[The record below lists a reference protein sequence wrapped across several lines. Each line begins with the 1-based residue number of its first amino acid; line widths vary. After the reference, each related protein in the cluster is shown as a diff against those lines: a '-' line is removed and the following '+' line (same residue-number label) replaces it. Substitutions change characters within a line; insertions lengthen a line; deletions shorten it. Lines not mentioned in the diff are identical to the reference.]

1 MAEIGSVLGGRYRLV
16 ELLGQGGMATIYRA
30 ADGQLGRDVA
40 LKVLRPQYGRDP
52 DFLARFRQEAQAAAS
67 LNHPNIVAVYDYGR
81 DEQGPFIVMELVDG
95 EDLASLVRRNGPLP
109 PRQVARIGS
118 EIARALGAAHARGI
132 VHRDVKSSN
141 VLLAR
146 DGHAKVTDFGIAR
159 AMAEAQLTLPGTTL
173 GSVHYFSPEQARG
186 ETATPASDVYSL
198 GVVLYELLTG
208 RRPWEG
214 DSAAAVAMARLT
226 GPVPSARE
234 VRPSIPPALDAII
247 GRALAPEPSER
258 YPTANAMAEDLDRFL
273 ADAPVAAAGGAAAG
287 AAALGGAATGALAG
301 AAIGSGSPAVGSGS
315 PTIAS
320 GVARTNPPRPVYPP
334 DAYAGM
340 GDEGRRP
347 PMAVRASE
355 PDEPEPSSG
364 PWGWVAAVVGLLILA
379 VAAFI
384 VFQLVAGRGAPSPT
398 SGTVPNLVGQT
409 LAQADANATA
419 AGFKTI
425 QAAFVQSNAQ
435 PAGTVSAQDP
445 PANAS
450 ATLGSTI
457 KLTIVTGAALVAVPD
472 VRGQQEATAVQALQ
486 GQGFTIGGRSEAFD
500 PTIPAGSIV
509 STNPGGG
516 IQAAKG
522 TPVSYVVS
530 KGPEPSP
537 SPTPTPTPA
546 PTPTPTP
553 TVAPTPAPRNVGE
566 YRCMTLN
573 QAEQQIVADGFRV
586 GQVSAANGG
595 HPKRD
600 WIVVAQSPAP
610 GTLQPAGT
618 PIDLSA
624 DDPAALPTCPP
635 A

>member
-30 ADGQLGRDVA
+30 VDGQLGRDVA
-40 LKVLRPQYGRDP
+40 VKVLRPQYGRDP

-95 EDLASLVRRNGPLP
+95 EDLASMVRRTGPLP
-109 PRQVARIGS
+109 PRQVARIGA

-132 VHRDVKSSN
+132 VHRDMKSSN
-141 VLLAR
+141 VMLTR

-186 ETATPASDVYSL
+186 EVATPASDIYSL

-226 GPVPSARE
+226 GPVPSARD
-234 VRPSIPPALDAII
+234 VRPSIPPDLDAIV
-247 GRALAPEPSER
+247 GRALASEPAGR
-258 YPTANAMAEDLDRFL
+258 YPSASAMADDLERFL
-273 ADAPVAAAGGAAAG
+273 SGAPVAAAGDSVVGAGAGALAAG
-287 AAALGGAATGALAG
+287 AVASAAA
-301 AAIGSGSPAVGSGS
+301 GS
-315 PTIAS
+315 PTIATA
-320 GVARTNPPRPVYPP
+320 VARPNPARPVYPP

-340 GDEGRRP
+340 GGGDDRP
-347 PMAVRASE
+347 PMATRRPSRDE
-355 PDEPEPSSG
+355 EPEQSSG
-364 PWGWVAAVVGLLILA
+364 PWGWVAAIVGLLILA

-384 VFQLVAGRGAPSPT
+384 VFQLVAGRGTPST
-398 SGTVPNLVGQT
+398 SSGTVPNLVGQT
-409 LAQADANATA
+409 IAQADATATA

-425 QAAFVQSNAQ
+425 QATFIQSNDQ

-445 PANAS
+445 PANAT
-450 ATLGSTI
+450 ADLGSTI
-457 KLTIVTGAALVAVPD
+457 KLTIVTGAALVMVPN
-472 VRGQQEATAVQALQ
+472 VTNQLEANAVQALQ
-486 GQGFTIGGRSEAFD
+486 GAGFTIGGRSEAFD
-500 PTIPAGSIV
+500 PTVPAGAIV
-509 STNPGGG
+509 STNPAGG

-530 KGPEPSP
+530 KGPQPTPS
-537 SPTPTPTPA
+537 PTPTPA

-566 YRCMTLN
+566 YRCMTLTK
-573 QAEQQIVADGFRV
+573 ASDQIVADGFTV
-586 GQVSAANGG
+586 GQVTPANGG
-595 HPKRD
+595 PIKKD
-600 WIVVAQSPAP
+600 WVVVAQSPAP
-610 GTLQPAGT
+610 GTTQPAGT
-618 PIDLSA
+618 PIDLSV

-635 A
+635 S